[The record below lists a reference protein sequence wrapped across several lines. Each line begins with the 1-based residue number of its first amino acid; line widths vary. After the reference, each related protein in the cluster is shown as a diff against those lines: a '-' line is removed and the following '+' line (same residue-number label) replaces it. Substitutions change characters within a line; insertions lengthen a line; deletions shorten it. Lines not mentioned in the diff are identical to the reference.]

1 MTVSA
6 TQDARQAAT
15 AASAALPP
23 SARISAP
30 AAAVAGCPAATAASI
45 KLAPAPSGPR
55 RSRDAFGEPAA
66 EAPEPFERE
75 VEPLPNMVAFG
86 DLERA
91 LADCSRGE
99 LAVLELQGEP
109 VDRKRDLVPPVA
121 VRVRAGQ
128 LLAHFVRQLHRLRD
142 AALGAEKAL

>member
-1 MTVSA
+1 MMVSA
-6 TQDARQAAT
+6 THDARQAAT

-55 RSRDAFGEPAA
+55 RSRDA
-66 EAPEPFERE
+66 
-75 VEPLPNMVAFG
+75 L
-86 DLERA
+86 
-91 LADCSRGE
+91 
-99 LAVLELQGEP
+99 GEP

-128 LLAHFVRQLHRLRD
+128 LLAYFVRQLHRLRGATPD
-142 AALGAEKAL
+142 AEEAL